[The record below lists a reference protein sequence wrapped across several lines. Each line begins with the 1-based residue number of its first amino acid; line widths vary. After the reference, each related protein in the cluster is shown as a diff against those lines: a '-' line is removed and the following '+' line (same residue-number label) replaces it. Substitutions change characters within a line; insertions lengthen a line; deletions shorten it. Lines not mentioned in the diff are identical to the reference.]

1 MQYTSVDA
9 SVESEQPPVSLSH
22 FMAILRA
29 YSPVI
34 GLTLLAVAIGYAILS
49 VGLLL
54 VAPSRQITTQPFRL
68 DFRGAVAGQYPNGLH
83 FSTADI
89 VATPVLLDVY
99 DANALSQFVTF
110 EDFSHAIFVLEA
122 NPAYEAMASEY
133 QARLA
138 DVKLSP
144 IDRDRILK
152 EFELKAASI
161 SKNEY
166 SLNFQ
171 RMKGTSKVPESVARK
186 VLVDVLSA
194 WAVSAVK
201 EHHVLEYQVSVLS
214 PDALNDAALKQGDA
228 IFALQILRSKINR
241 VMENIEAVKLIPGAE
256 LLRTKERLSLE
267 EIQMRL
273 QELMRFQVEP
283 LTVEVRSSGMMT
295 NPAATVS
302 FLETQLAY
310 DQRELKWR
318 QSASDTVR
326 QALAV
331 YSMEPGALSTA
342 AKTTTTMGTETA
354 PRPTGSE
361 TVMPQLGETFIDR
374 LMTLSNQASD
384 AAYRQTVVEQFR
396 RAQMG
401 VIPAQAAVEY
411 DQQILAD
418 VKASHGGTP
427 SPERVR
433 DVQQR
438 ITAAAAE
445 TRQLVGSVNEIYQAV
460 SRNLNPPSALYTL
473 STPPITRTE
482 RARDVYKLALGGLLA
497 LLITL
502 PIVVIAC
509 LLHARIREEHAAETR
524 SRTAGAAA

>member
-1 MQYTSVDA
+1 
-9 SVESEQPPVSLSH
+9 
-22 FMAILRA
+22 
-29 YSPVI
+29 
-34 GLTLLAVAIGYAILS
+34 
-49 VGLLL
+49 
-54 VAPSRQITTQPFRL
+54 
-68 DFRGAVAGQYPNGLH
+68 
-83 FSTADI
+83 
-89 VATPVLLDVY
+89 VY
-99 DANALSQFVTF
+99 DADQLSQFVTF

-122 NPAYEAMASEY
+122 NPAYEAMAAEY
-133 QARLA
+133 QSRLA

-152 EFELKAASI
+152 EFELKASSI

-171 RMKGTSKVPESVARK
+171 RTKGTSKVPESVARK

-194 WAVSAVK
+194 WAMSAVK

-214 PDALNDAALKQGDA
+214 PDALNDAALRQGDA

-241 VMENIEAVKLIPGAE
+241 VLENIEAVKLIPGAE
-256 LLRTKERLSLE
+256 LLRTKDRVSLE
-267 EIQMRL
+267 EIMMRL
-273 QELMRFQVEP
+273 QELLRFQVEP
-283 LTVEVRSSGMMT
+283 LTVEVHSTGMMT
-295 NPAATVS
+295 NQAATVS

-318 QSASDTVR
+318 QSLSDTVR

-331 YSMEPGALSTA
+331 YSMEPSALSTA
-342 AKTTTTMGTETA
+342 PKTTSTMGTEAT
-354 PRPTGSE
+354 PRPAAPAGSE

-374 LMTLSNQASD
+374 LMTLTNQAAD
-384 AAYRQTVVEQFR
+384 AQYRQAVVEQFR
-396 RAQMG
+396 RAQAS

-427 SPERVR
+427 SPEHVR

-438 ITAAAAE
+438 IAAAAAE

-473 STPPITRTE
+473 STPPVTRTE
-482 RARDVYKLALGGLLA
+482 RARDVYKLALGGLLL

-509 LLHARIREEHAAETR
+509 LLHARIREEHAAETH
-524 SRTAGAAA
+524 SRTVEAEV